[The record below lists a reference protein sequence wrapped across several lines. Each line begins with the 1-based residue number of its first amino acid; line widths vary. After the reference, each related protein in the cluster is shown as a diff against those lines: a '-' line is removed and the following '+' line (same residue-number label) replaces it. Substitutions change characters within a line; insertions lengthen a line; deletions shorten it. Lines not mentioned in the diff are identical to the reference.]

1 MLSFTTNGLS
11 TTFYGLNRTRW
22 SPITER
28 LFRKNNESA
37 ATFALLPDAEGET
50 RIQIGL
56 GTYKKVSALRIWG
69 QAAVIGA
76 ILLILFSSVVFA
88 LVWRVL
94 KWFGKPYNRGP
105 RSVRLLRLS
114 SIIFFAIFFGLFVIG
129 RNDMWALGTRSWIS
143 VGIFLSSI
151 AFPLTAAASLYAV
164 FRTRSAIMNRI
175 AYWQSVLVAM
185 AVAAI
190 ALYFGYWGLI
200 GLRLWA

>member
-1 MLSFTTNGLS
+1 
-11 TTFYGLNRTRW
+11 
-22 SPITER
+22 
-28 LFRKNNESA
+28 LFRKDNESA

-50 RIQIGL
+50 RIQIGF

-69 QAAVIGA
+69 QAAAIGV

-94 KWFGKPYNRGP
+94 KWFDKSCNAAPLPVR
-105 RSVRLLRLS
+105 VLRLL
-114 SIIFFAIFFGLFVIG
+114 SIIFLAIFFGLFVIG
-129 RNDMWALGTRSWIS
+129 RNDMWALGTCSWIS

-164 FRTRSAIMNRI
+164 FRARSATMNRI

-190 ALYFGYWGLI
+190 AVYFGYWGFI